1 VQRNNQDSFGR
12 DDSCGLY
19 LICDGIEAA
28 AGGEATRS
36 LAAEPFLS
44 FYFLPME
51 LSKLQYERIKD
62 ALRTTGKRSSEQSA
76 SAEWDFVCG
85 RAWLQVAWVAEAVR
99 PLAHRVYAQRIL
111 KAAKI
116 L

>member
-36 LAAEPFLS
+36 LAAEPFLAVARQ
-44 FYFLPME
+44 E
-51 LSKLQYERIKD
+51 IKSLND
-62 ALRTTGKRSSEQSA
+62 DPTPDS
-76 SAEWDFVCG
+76 
-85 RAWLQVAWVAEAVR
+85 
-99 PLAHRVYAQRIL
+99 
-111 KAAKI
+111 
-116 L
+116 